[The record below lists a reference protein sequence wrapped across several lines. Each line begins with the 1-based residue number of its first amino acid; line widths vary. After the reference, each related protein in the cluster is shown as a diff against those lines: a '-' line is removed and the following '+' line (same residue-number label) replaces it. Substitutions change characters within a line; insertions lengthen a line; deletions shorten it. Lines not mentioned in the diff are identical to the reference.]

1 MKAFINCKYTKEQAV
16 ALAWQHYKQDQYLKG
31 TYGDGEYGTTEFK
44 GCSVGCMAN
53 GLHSNYPE
61 LFGVIPQIAYLSDA
75 IFEGLNIQESA
86 LWTPQLF
93 EAIQVGSDTKSIF
106 HKFMHFI
113 LVDPKHGV
121 NRFSDCKEIKHVADL
136 HLKAAS
142 GEEIT
147 NEVWTAARAA
157 LTLSS
162 HTLPAH
168 TLPASAAA
176 NTHPAAAHT
185 ATEHAADASYAT
197 DASARA
203 AAATDAASTAN
214 ARAAR
219 EKHYQ
224 IMRDKLIQLFENGVA

>member
-16 ALAWQHYKQDQYLKG
+16 ALAWQHYKQDQYVKG

-53 GLHSNYPE
+53 GLHSNYTE

-75 IFEGLNIQESA
+75 IFEGLNVPESA

-93 EAIQVGSDTKSIF
+93 EAIQVGSDTQVIF

-113 LVDPKHGV
+113 LVDSEHGV
-121 NRFSDCKEIKHVADL
+121 SRFNDCDEIKHVAEL

-147 NEVWTAARAA
+147 AEAWIAAAAYGAHAARAA
-157 LTLSS
+157 
-162 HTLPAH
+162 A
-168 TLPASAAA
+168 
-176 NTHPAAAHT
+176 
-185 ATEHAADASYAT
+185 HAARTARSAT
-197 DASARA
+197 AD
-203 AAATDAASTAN
+203 
-214 ARAAR
+214 AR

-224 IMRDKLIQLFENGVA
+224 IMRDKLIALFENEVIVND